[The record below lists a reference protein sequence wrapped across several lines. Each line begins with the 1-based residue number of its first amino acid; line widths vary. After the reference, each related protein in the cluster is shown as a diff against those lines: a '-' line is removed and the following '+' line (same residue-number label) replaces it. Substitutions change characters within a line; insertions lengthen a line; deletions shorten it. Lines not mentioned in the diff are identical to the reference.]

1 MEANFCPV
9 LCVVYEG
16 NGVVTRS
23 VPLAKKSACHLV
35 LGSQRCSGLSLPSA
49 KRRRTHSSSQSFD
62 GTPGK
67 LDLECALLS
76 RPVCVVF
83 MRTTAIPAGVV
94 PTGDLL
100 AQRRRSQLMRRRST
114 FAGAAD
120 LLRDSEP
127 KKGNDASGKDAPAAS
142 TAKCVLPLDYSL
154 LLRHFWCLGRGW
166 EVVSAAHLKWCC
178 RDSYC
183 RL

>member
-1 MEANFCPV
+1 
-9 LCVVYEG
+9 
-16 NGVVTRS
+16 
-23 VPLAKKSACHLV
+23 
-35 LGSQRCSGLSLPSA
+35 
-49 KRRRTHSSSQSFD
+49 
-62 GTPGK
+62 
-67 LDLECALLS
+67 
-76 RPVCVVF
+76 
-83 MRTTAIPAGVV
+83 MRTTATPAGVV

-154 LLRHFWCLGRGW
+154 LYFDIFWCLGRGW
-166 EVVSAAHLKWCC
+166 EIIVSAAHLKCVWSPPGHVYLCC
-178 RDSYC
+178 MVATRRAVAHIMFD
-183 RL
+183 